1 MNIKKHVF
9 DNYEVYIVK
18 TKKFKTVKIQ
28 TMFLNDYEDSDKTK
42 LKLLSNVLCR
52 TNERCKTEIELSKEI
67 MNLYNPGFSIFNTY
81 VNFHIINFRYTFLNE
96 KFTEKGMN
104 KKNIDFYYDL
114 IFKPNVSNDAFEKES
129 FNLSKKALKSMYERE
144 MENPGVC
151 AFKKATSLIN
161 ADIPLKTP
169 SYGNLED
176 LKELNEKNLYDYYKK
191 LLETSTV
198 KILVLGDVD
207 EDEIL
212 SLINA
217 KMKDKKFSKKEYKLE
232 PYKLEKSDNEMI
244 EIDEEEYNQ
253 SNLIMFY
260 KIISMTE
267 HERRYVLPIFN
278 KILGAPF
285 SSKLFMQVREEN
297 SLAYSIY
304 SAFYTTYNMLYIE
317 AGISKENY
325 EKTLELSKDCLKQI
339 QDGKITEKDMNIAK
353 ETCISNLKST
363 LDSEAGIM
371 DSACNE
377 VLYDIKIEEKEFNKV
392 KIEDVIN
399 LSKKLSLDVVYLL
412 KGVKE

>member
-1 MNIKKHVF
+1 MKIKKHVF
-9 DNYEVYIVK
+9 DNYEIYIVK
-18 TKKFKTVKIQ
+18 TKKFKTIKIQ
-28 TMFLNDYEDSDKTK
+28 TMFLNDYENSDKTK

-81 VNFHIINFRYTFLNE
+81 VNFHIMNFRYTFLNE

-104 KKNIDFYYDL
+104 KKNIDFYYDT
-114 IFKPNVSNDAFEKES
+114 IFKPNVSDDSFEKKS
-129 FNLSKKALKSMYERE
+129 FALSKKALKSMYERE

-151 AFKKATSLIN
+151 AFKKASSLIN

-169 SYGNLED
+169 PYGNLED
-176 LKELNEKNLYDYYKK
+176 LEKINEKNLYKYYKK

-207 EDEIL
+207 EEEIL
-212 SLINA
+212 SLIND
-217 KMKDKKFSKKEYKLE
+217 KMSDKKLSNKEYKLE
-232 PYKLEKSDNEMI
+232 PYELEKSDKEI
-244 EIDEEEYNQ
+244 VEIDEEQYNQ

-267 HERRYVLPIFN
+267 HERRYVLPVFN

-304 SAFYTTYNMLYIE
+304 SAFYTNYNMLYID

-325 EKTLELSKDCLKQI
+325 DKALDLSKDCLKQI
-339 QDGKITEKDMNIAK
+339 QDGKITDKDMNIAK

-363 LDSEAGIM
+363 LDSEVGLMNTIADEALFNIKI
-371 DSACNE
+371 DEKKYNE
-377 VLYDIKIEEKEFNKV
+377 VTK
-392 KIEDVIN
+392 EDVIK

-412 KGVKE
+412 KGVRE